1 MMMSIF
7 NMLIFNDLINP
18 SLVSPLGRFKSGNW

>member
-18 SLVSPLGRFKSGNW
+18 SLVSLLGRFKSW